1 MRVRVAALAVLVW
14 LSVVGV
20 RHAHAVTPS
29 DRWTAMPASLGLT
42 HTTVQFESTRDK
54 APLTGWWFEG
64 KPEKPILVMF
74 DRGRGNMGDL
84 LPVVTGFVERGFT
97 VLTFDY
103 RDFGP
108 AGPGEA
114 DSLVQLAFA
123 SRWVNDG
130 EGALQYAR
138 SRAGLRPVF
147 AWGQDVGGAVAVAAA
162 SRQPRNAD
170 AVACEGLFRTLPE
183 LLRTSGLAQV
193 PGAAERHRFLVETG
207 DEPLSAVANLQVP
220 LHVVLAQKDE
230 VSPPQITAEVVR
242 RSLSRIDR
250 WILPEGTH
258 EGVEDTP
265 GYHDKLAGWFERI
278 AGLIRAARAA
288 AQPPA
293 APEGK

>member
-1 MRVRVAALAVLVW
+1 MTRRVVLVLVAVLV
-14 LSVVGV
+14 VGGLWV
-20 RHAHAVTPS
+20 RDARAVTPS
-29 DRWTAMPASLGLT
+29 DRWTAMPASIGLPFA
-42 HTTVQFESTRDK
+42 TVPFESTRDK

-64 KPEKPILVMF
+64 RPEQPILVLF
-74 DRGRGNMGDL
+74 DRGHGNMGDL
-84 LPVVTGFVERGFT
+84 LPVVSGFAERGFT
-97 VLTFDY
+97 VMTFDY

-108 AGPGEA
+108 AGPGDA

-138 SRAGLRPVF
+138 SRAGQRPVF

-170 AVACEGLFRTLPE
+170 GVACEGLFRTLPE
-183 LLRTSGLAQV
+183 LLRSSGLAQV

-207 DEPLSAVANLQVP
+207 DEPLAAVANLQVP

-230 VSPPQITAEVVR
+230 VASPQITAEVVR

-250 WILPEGTH
+250 WILPDAGH
-258 EGVEDTP
+258 DGVERRE
-265 GYHDKLAGWFERI
+265 GYYDKLGGWFTRV
-278 AGLIRAARAA
+278 AGLVRAARAA
-288 AQPPA
+288 EASA
-293 APEGK
+293 SEGK